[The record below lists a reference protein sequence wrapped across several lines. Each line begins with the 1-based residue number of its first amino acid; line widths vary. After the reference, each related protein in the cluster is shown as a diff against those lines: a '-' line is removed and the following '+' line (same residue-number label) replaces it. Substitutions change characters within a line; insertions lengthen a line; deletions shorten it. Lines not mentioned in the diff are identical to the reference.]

1 MTRLTKKLTGVGQ
14 SRVRSVPSAFS
25 DTQSAL
31 DPVCQVEG
39 TLTSPLRDGLA
50 DGTATGSWGELRLPR
65 AAYLPINRCNLPAHI
80 LGGLTFQ
87 AMPSPLSLDGV
98 EEFHHRL
105 FREHLP
111 PLVDSVPRAERF
123 MDYIDVAFR
132 LFKLEEVGWDPA
144 GPRKRTKAT
153 YLQLIRGWGAD
164 SNGREGAVL
173 KGWVESRFGL
183 RPRYHG
189 GPLHD
194 TGSAAYQAYM
204 DQRTR
209 GLFAT
214 NALETQLDLLYAF
227 CQLELQRRF
236 AGQSHLTLYR
246 GIERIDERDIVVSR
260 NRRQH
265 VMLLNNLSSFTAERE
280 RAEEFGYFILET
292 RVPIPKVLFYN
303 KLIPR
308 ILSGEDEYMVIG
320 GLYETTLSKY

>member
-1 MTRLTKKLTGVGQ
+1 M
-14 SRVRSVPSAFS
+14 
-25 DTQSAL
+25 
-31 DPVCQVEG
+31 
-39 TLTSPLRDGLA
+39 
-50 DGTATGSWGELRLPR
+50 DGTYQGPPRERREDGGTETVDWGELRLPR
-65 AAYLPINRCNLPAHI
+65 SAYLPINRCNLPAPI

-87 AMPSPLSLDGV
+87 AKPSPLVLDGV
-98 EEFHHRL
+98 REFHRRL

-111 PLVDSVPRAERF
+111 SVEGAAARAERF

-194 TGSAAYQAYM
+194 PGSETYLAYM

-209 GLFAT
+209 GLFGT
-214 NALETQLDLLYAF
+214 NALETQLDLLYAY
-227 CQLELQRRF
+227 CQFELERSL
-236 AGQSHLTLYR
+236 AGQDHLTLYR
-246 GIERIDERDIVVSR
+246 GIDLVDKRDIVASR
-260 NRRQH
+260 NRRRH
-265 VMLLNNLSSFTAERE
+265 VMLLNNLTSFTAVRE
-280 RAEEFGYFILET
+280 RAEEFGYFILEA
-292 RVPIPKVLFYN
+292 RIPLAKVMFYD
-303 KLIPR
+303 KLLGR
-308 ILSGEDEYMVIG
+308 GLSGEAEHMVIG
-320 GLYETTLSKY
+320 GLSDVRLSLY